1 MGAGEKKERT
11 NRFFSLTSGVV
22 GNFFQL
28 HKDLELVEY
37 LLSYSMKTTELGL
50 APPFFWSRSTVE
62 LLELVVFG

>member
-1 MGAGEKKERT
+1 
-11 NRFFSLTSGVV
+11 VV

-28 HKDLELVEY
+28 HKGLELVEY

>member
-37 LLSYSMKTTELGL
+37 LLSYSMKTTELGP
-50 APPFFWSRSTVE
+50 APPFF
-62 LLELVVFG
+62 